1 MLAVE
6 GKIWT
11 FQIRWQFD
19 RHGPQLVTAIDIV
32 SVSCKSPRINMPNN
46 PGCPKDLEDAF
57 VNVMFQEERNG
68 ETVNKGND
76 SFYDK
81 FVEKGERSSVYSI
94 YSC

>member
-1 MLAVE
+1 M
-6 GKIWT
+6 
-11 FQIRWQFD
+11 
-19 RHGPQLVTAIDIV
+19 
-32 SVSCKSPRINMPNN
+32 SNN

-81 FVEKGERSSVYSI
+81 LLKRVRDPRCIRSIRVNNQDISFGPVR
-94 YSC
+94 